1 MSTLLQ
7 SLIINK
13 NVIDLLKKPAK
24 KQNKEK
30 LKKAQKAR
38 KERLLQENLAQA
50 KLIAKKKQENSKD
63 TKIFPKDD
71 FEESRH
77 RSIHLEQLAIKNNRF
92 DLLPAKVKRN
102 AVQKVATPKWT
113 DNSKVQKIYEK
124 RDRLNQLIQDDPY
137 EVDHHYPILGKT
149 VCGLHTQAN
158 LVILKK
164 SANRDKSNKHPDE
177 SVNHG

>member
-1 MSTLLQ
+1 MSTLLE

-13 NVIDLLKKPAK
+13 NVINLLKKPAK
-24 KQNKEK
+24 KQDKEK
-30 LKKAQKAR
+30 LKKAQQAR

-50 KLIAKKKQENSKD
+50 ELIAKKKQENSSD

-71 FEESRH
+71 LEESRH

-113 DNSKVQKIYEK
+113 DNSKVKKIYEE
-124 RDRLNQLIQDDPY
+124 RDRLNQLAQDDPY

-149 VCGLHTQAN
+149 VCGLHTEAN
-158 LVILKK
+158 LVLLKK
-164 SANRDKSNKHPDE
+164 SVNKDKSNKHPDE